1 MRLLFTVV
9 HFFRGGAK
17 GLRNY
22 GSMGKDPS
30 ARALA
35 LARCISAVHEH
46 FGGAQY
52 SLEHG
57 LRQGVPAN
65 EALRHKVD
73 VVVCTVKDMH
83 LIDRLKMPA
92 GTFEHRVTDADPRLL
107 GYECHAVLRERLGS
121 YDYYCFL
128 EDDLVIHDPLL
139 FTKLNWFN
147 QVTPKEDLLQPNR
160 FEIDFHSDVHKVYV
174 DGDLPPRATAR
185 FQKPAERPEI
195 KATVL
200 GQLLT
205 FRRTFNPHS
214 GAFFLSEAQMRLW
227 AEKPYFL
234 DRSAE
239 FIGPPESAA
248 TLGIMRTF
256 RIYKP
261 ALPNAA
267 FLELQH
273 CGSSYLCLLGKQVP
287 IAGQAAASAA
297 GKKPAA
303 STAPA
308 APARKPAV
316 PPPAR
321 SSAPKKKD
329 SGVDVESAV
338 EEGLRDFGL

>member
-1 MRLLFTVV
+1 
-9 HFFRGGAK
+9 
-17 GLRNY
+17 
-22 GSMGKDPS
+22 MGKDPG

-46 FGGAQY
+46 FGAAQY

-57 LRQGVPAN
+57 LRQGVPVN
-65 EALRHKVD
+65 DALRHTVD
-73 VVVCTVKDMH
+73 VVVCTVKDLH
-83 LIDRLKMPA
+83 VIDRLKMPA
-92 GTFEHRVTDADPRLL
+92 GTFEHRVTNADPRLL

-139 FTKLNWFN
+139 FMKLNWFN
-147 QVTPKEDLLQPNR
+147 QITPREDLLQPNR
-160 FEIDFHSDVHKVYV
+160 FEIDFHGDVHKVYV

-185 FQKPAERPEI
+185 FQNAAERPEI

-200 GQLLT
+200 GQTLT
-205 FRRTFNPHS
+205 FRRTLNPHS

-261 ALPNAA
+261 SLPNAA

-273 CGSSYLCLLGKQVP
+273 CGSSYLSLLGNQVP
-287 IAGQAAASAA
+287 LQGQTGASAAAGRKPAASAA
-297 GKKPAA
+297 SAVPGRKPAA
-303 STAPA
+303 APA
-308 APARKPAV
+308 APTRKAAT
-316 PPPAR
+316 PPAAR
-321 SSAPKKKD
+321 PDQPMPKNP
-329 SGVDVESAV
+329 GIDVESAV

>member
-22 GSMGKDPS
+22 GSMGRDPS

-35 LARCISAVHEH
+35 LARCISALHEH
-46 FGGAQY
+46 FGKAQY

-57 LRQGVPAN
+57 LRQGAPAN
-65 EALRHKVD
+65 EALRHTVD
-73 VVVCTVKDMH
+73 VVVCTVEELH
-83 LIDRLKMPA
+83 LIDRLRMPA
-92 GTFEHRVTDADPRLL
+92 GAFEHRVTDADPRLL

-128 EDDLVIHDPLL
+128 EDDLVIHDPL
-139 FTKLNWFN
+139 FFMKLNWFN
-147 QVTPKEDLLQPNR
+147 QATAREALLQPNR
-160 FEIDFHSDVHKVYV
+160 FEIDFHGDVHKVYV

-185 FQKPAERPEI
+185 FQKVAERPEI

-200 GQLLT
+200 GQTLA
-205 FRRTFNPHS
+205 FRRTLNPHS

-227 AEKPYFL
+227 AEKPWFL
-234 DRSAE
+234 DRSAD

-261 ALPNAA
+261 SLPNAA

-273 CGSSYLCLLGKQVP
+273 CGSSYLSLLGKQIPLPGQSATPAVP
-287 IAGQAAASAA
+287 G
-297 GKKPAA
+297 
-303 STAPA
+303 
-308 APARKPAV
+308 RKPATAAAATKKPV
-316 PPPAR
+316 APAPANL
-321 SSAPKKKD
+321 SKPKPKNP
-329 SGVDVESAV
+329 GVDLESAV